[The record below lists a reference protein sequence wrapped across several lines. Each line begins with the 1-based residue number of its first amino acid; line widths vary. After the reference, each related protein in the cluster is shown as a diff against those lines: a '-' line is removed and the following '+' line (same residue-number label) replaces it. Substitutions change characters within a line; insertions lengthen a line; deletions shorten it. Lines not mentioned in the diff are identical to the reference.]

1 MSKVPLKN
9 VKGDSVGDYEVA
21 DGLLLQDKG
30 AQAVHEAVVAYLAH
44 QRAGT
49 ASTKSKSEVAG
60 SGKKPWAQKGS
71 GRARAGYKQSPVWR
85 GGAVA
90 HGPQPR
96 KYKKKVSKKVA
107 RLAFRRAFSAKVAQG
122 EVLVID
128 ALQLEAP
135 KTKAFAAVLSNLGL
149 DRGGLFIVDTLQE
162 NVTVAARNLERVEV
176 VRADLVNTY
185 QMLRHKQ
192 VVITEAGMKVLS
204 ARLGEEGGE
213 G

>member
-21 DGLLLQDKG
+21 DSLLVQDKG

-96 KYKKKVSKKVA
+96 KYKKKVAKKVA

-149 DRGGLFIVDTLQE
+149 DRGGLFIVDTVQE
-162 NVTVAARNLERVEV
+162 NVHLAARNLERVEV
-176 VRADLVNTY
+176 VTADLVNTY

-192 VVITEAGMKVLS
+192 VVITEAGMKILS
-204 ARLGEEGGE
+204 ARLGEKGGE
-213 G
+213 

>member
-9 VKGDSVGDYEVA
+9 LMGDSVGDYEVA
-21 DGLLLQDKG
+21 DSLLLQDKG

-149 DRGGLFIVDTLQE
+149 ERGGLFVVDTVQE
-162 NVTVAARNLERVEV
+162 NVNMAARNIERVEV
-176 VRADLVNTY
+176 VTADLVNTY

>member
-21 DGLLLQDKG
+21 DSLLLQDKG

-96 KYKKKVSKKVA
+96 KYKKKVAKKVA

-149 DRGGLFIVDTLQE
+149 ERGGLFVVDKLQE
-162 NVTVAARNLERVEV
+162 NVNLAARNLERVEV
-176 VRADLVNTY
+176 VTADLVNTY
-185 QMLRHKQ
+185 QILRHKQ
-192 VVITEAGMKVLS
+192 VIITEAGMKILS

>member
-96 KYKKKVSKKVA
+96 KYKKKVSKKLA

-162 NVTVAARNLERVEV
+162 NVNLAARNLERVEV

>member
-21 DGLLLQDKG
+21 DNLLLQDKG

-149 DRGGLFIVDTLQE
+149 DRGGLFIVDTVEE
-162 NVTVAARNLERVEV
+162 NVNLAARNLERVDV
-176 VRADLVNTY
+176 VTADLVNTY

-192 VVITEAGMKVLS
+192 VVITEAGMKILS
-204 ARLGEEGGE
+204 ARLGEKGGE
-213 G
+213 E

>member
-21 DGLLLQDKG
+21 DSLLLQDKG

-96 KYKKKVSKKVA
+96 KYKKKVAKKVA

-149 DRGGLFIVDTLQE
+149 ERGGLFVVDKLQE
-162 NVTVAARNLERVEV
+162 NLNLAARNLERVEV
-176 VRADLVNTY
+176 VTADLVNTY
-185 QMLRHKQ
+185 QILRHKQ
-192 VVITEAGMKVLS
+192 VIITEAGMKILS

>member
-9 VKGDSVGDYEVA
+9 VKGDSVGDFEVA

-128 ALQLEAP
+128 ALQLEVP
-135 KTKAFAAVLSNLGL
+135 KTKAFAVVLSNLGL
-149 DRGGLFIVDTLQE
+149 DRGGLFVVDAVQE
-162 NVTVAARNLERVEV
+162 NVNLAARNLECVEV
-176 VRADLVNTY
+176 VTADLVNTY
-185 QMLRHKQ
+185 QILRHKQ
-192 VVITEAGMKVLS
+192 LVITEAGMKVLS

>member
-21 DGLLLQDKG
+21 DNLLLQDKG

-96 KYKKKVSKKVA
+96 KYKKKVAKKVA

-149 DRGGLFIVDTLQE
+149 DRGGLFIVDTVQE
-162 NVTVAARNLERVEV
+162 NVNLAARNLERVDV
-176 VRADLVNTY
+176 VTADLVNTY

-192 VVITEAGMKVLS
+192 VVITEAGMKILS
-204 ARLGEEGGE
+204 ARLGEKGGE
-213 G
+213 E

>member
-85 GGAVA
+85 GGAGA
-90 HGPQPR
+90 PGPQPR

-128 ALQLEAP
+128 AVQLEAP

-162 NVTVAARNLERVEV
+162 NVNLAARNLERVEV